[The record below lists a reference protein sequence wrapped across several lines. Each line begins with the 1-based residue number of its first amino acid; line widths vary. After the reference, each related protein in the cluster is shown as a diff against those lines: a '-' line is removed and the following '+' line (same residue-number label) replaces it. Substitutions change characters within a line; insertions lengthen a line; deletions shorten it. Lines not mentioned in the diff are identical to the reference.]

1 MFTYMTVIIYKHDGM
16 ARYRLSKKK
25 NRINARKDGLWFAQA
40 APAPK
45 MGQREL
51 FRRVTTDT
59 TLSEHELALAIE
71 LLADRLPA
79 LLADGILVRLG
90 RLGTL
95 HVEYGSEGVERPE
108 DFHPRLMRRP
118 RVVFRPSAELRTGVE
133 RAMHYEQAGLSADGI
148 SFGSVESYRRWEQEN
163 GRESVSASE

>member
-1 MFTYMTVIIYKHDGM
+1 ME
-16 ARYRLSKKK
+16 
-25 NRINARKDGLWFAQA
+25 KDGLWYAE
-40 APAPK
+40 PAKGQK
-45 MGQREL
+45 MSVLEL
-51 FRRVTTDT
+51 SKIVTKDT
-59 TLSEHELALAIE
+59 TLSSSELSMGLDLLVERLPE
-71 LLADRLPA
+71 LLAR
-79 LLADGILVRLG
+79 GIVVRVG

-95 HVEYGSEGVERPE
+95 LAEYGSEGVERPE

>member
-1 MFTYMTVIIYKHDGM
+1 M
-16 ARYRLSKKK
+16 ARYTLTKKR
-25 NRINARKDGLWFAQA
+25 NRVNVEKDGLWYAE
-40 APAPK
+40 PAKGQK
-45 MGQREL
+45 MSAL
-51 FRRVTTDT
+51 KLSKIVTKDT
-59 TLSEHELALAIE
+59 TLSSSELSMGLDLLVERLPE
-71 LLADRLPA
+71 LLAR
-79 LLADGILVRLG
+79 GIVVRVG

-95 HVEYGSEGVERPE
+95 LVEYGSEGVERPE